1 MSEHR
6 FDWIGSVLID
16 LAKFAKENGLP
27 NAEIALK
34 QALLAVRMD
43 ARSVQPTALPPPVT
57 GVIGVAMAVHAPAQD
72 EPGTKGKA
80 HLRIVS

>member
-1 MSEHR
+1 MTERR

-34 QALLAVRMD
+34 QALQAVRMD
-43 ARSVQPTALPPPVT
+43 AGRVQQTALSPPVT
-57 GVIGVAMAVHAPAQD
+57 GAIGVAMTVNAPAQD
-72 EPGTKGKA
+72 EHEKKGRA

>member
-1 MSEHR
+1 MTERR

-16 LAKFAKENGLP
+16 LANFAKENGLP

-43 ARSVQPTALPPPVT
+43 AGRAQTADLSPPST
-57 GVIGVAMAVHAPAQD
+57 GVIGVAVAVHAPAQD
-72 EPGTKGKA
+72 ERGTKAKA
-80 HLRIVS
+80 HLRLIS